1 MQENQVTIDGI
12 SYSLGRPFMVM
23 ATQNPIEY
31 EGTYPLPEAQL
42 DRFTMRI
49 DIGYPTPDQEARML
63 SEQTSDPPL
72 EGLEPVTNA
81 TGITDVIDEATRV
94 FVEPSLH
101 RYVVD
106 LVGQTRSDQRLYL
119 GASPRA
125 GISLLRV
132 SKARAL
138 ADRRDYVLPDD
149 VQAVA
154 TAVLAH
160 RLILGPEAR
169 ANGTPAQQLVREA
182 VERTPVPA

>member
-1 MQENQVTIDGI
+1 
-12 SYSLGRPFMVM
+12 
-23 ATQNPIEY
+23 
-31 EGTYPLPEAQL
+31 
-42 DRFTMRI
+42 
-49 DIGYPTPDQEARML
+49 ML

-72 EGLEPVTNA
+72 EQLEPVTTA
-81 TGITDVIDEATRV
+81 TGIADVIDEATRI
-94 FVEPSLH
+94 FVEPSLN

-106 LVGQTRSDQRLYL
+106 LVAQTRSDPRLYL

-138 ADRRDYVLPDD
+138 ADGRDYVLPDD

-154 TAVLAH
+154 SAVLAH

-169 ANGTPAQQLVREA
+169 ANGTPPQQLVRET